1 MRAMHCEPTTTPKCV
16 ITRGDSKKHARSRSH
31 RIARSVIARARCG
44 EEDHSNARAVD
55 GTSRRGALVMVVAS
69 AIAMTSNV
77 DASLA
82 RGPADELLAFRK
94 EEEAKSAER
103 MAELYAELK
112 NEEAKALE
120 LRWEREGQAKRDLER
135 LRQESER
142 ESLEQVM
149 EGKTLCVTPFGIDVV
164 GITEAMALVGAVA
177 SGISANQK
185 KEEIV
190 QLNEKLR
197 KINQGLM
204 ATSRPKGEVVVTN
217 GVVAV
222 VDEPAVGA
230 SVDDWDSLSDD
241 MKELKLNLRQGRK
254 DLRNE
259 DAQSAMNSFK
269 KAIMLSRVVGDLVSL
284 RRATRGL
291 GAAKR
296 MMGDRQGAIA
306 ALKDVLTIS
315 TELMDSTGDMDALGA
330 IADLYAELG
339 DLENAGRYY
348 DLYLNQMND
357 ETVDIED

>member
-1 MRAMHCEPTTTPKCV
+1 
-16 ITRGDSKKHARSRSH
+16 
-31 RIARSVIARARCG
+31 
-44 EEDHSNARAVD
+44 
-55 GTSRRGALVMVVAS
+55 
-69 AIAMTSNV
+69 
-77 DASLA
+77 
-82 RGPADELLAFRK
+82 
-94 EEEAKSAER
+94 
-103 MAELYAELK
+103 
-112 NEEAKALE
+112 
-120 LRWEREGQAKRDLER
+120 
-135 LRQESER
+135 
-142 ESLEQVM
+142 M

-204 ATSRPKGEVVVTN
+204 ATSRPKGEVVATN